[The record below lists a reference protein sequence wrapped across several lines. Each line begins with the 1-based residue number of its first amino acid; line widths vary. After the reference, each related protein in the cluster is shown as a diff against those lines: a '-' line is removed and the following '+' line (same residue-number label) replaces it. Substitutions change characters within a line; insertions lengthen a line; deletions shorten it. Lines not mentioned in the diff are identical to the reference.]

1 MINSDVGLSDVL
13 FLDVENS
20 AINSCTI
27 VKGRLRECFAFWE
40 SIGANRWILEII
52 REGYCLP
59 FVDLPRNMTFL
70 NHQSAIREADFVA
83 EEIDKLLQS
92 GALAEVEV
100 QDLGVC
106 NPLGVVFN
114 NSQKPR
120 LILDLRYVNK
130 HLRSCKFQYE
140 DIRTAANL
148 FKRGDW
154 FIKFDYVRGYH
165 HVEIYPEHTNFL
177 GCSWIVNGT
186 LKFFK
191 FTVLPFWLSTG
202 PYVFS
207 KIQRALVKHWRGKG
221 LRIFT
226 FQDDGAGAESSL
238 NLARDMSTIVQRDI
252 VQSGFVAHTEK
263 SQWESTQSGELLG
276 FIMDLRS
283 GNFYVPPRRVEALR
297 TLVHRM
303 RSQKFY
309 ASARCL
315 ARLTGMLVSMGLALG
330 PVVQLWTRAL
340 YREIMQA
347 TSWGRLF
354 LLSEEA
360 QNEVKFWMGN
370 FSNSGYPIW
379 SPCPKIDVMTYS
391 DASEIGWG
399 GYAVQIGDLLATGC
413 WSEADRKRSSTWREI
428 RGTKLVLQ
436 SLVDS
441 LKGKEVLHRTD
452 NQNTVHILSVGSRKQ
467 DLHQDAIDI
476 YKLCQQNNIR
486 LSVEWVSRDD
496 NVQAD
501 TLSRTEDA
509 NDYKLDPIAFNKL
522 DKMWGPHTVDR
533 FASYQ
538 TKLLPRFCSR
548 FRNPGCESID
558 AFTVSWGNV
567 FHTRCQGDWTE

>member
-1 MINSDVGLSDVL
+1 ML
-13 FLDVENS
+13 LDCE
-20 AINSCTI
+20 
-27 VKGRLRECFAFWE
+27 W
-40 SIGANRWILEII
+40 
-52 REGYCLP
+52 YP
-59 FVDLPRNMTFL
+59 
-70 NHQSAIREADFVA
+70 Q
-83 EEIDKLLQS
+83 
-92 GALAEVEV
+92 
-100 QDLGVC
+100 
-106 NPLGVVFN
+106 VF
-114 NSQKPR
+114 Q
-120 LILDLRYVNK
+120 
-130 HLRSCKFQYE
+130 
-140 DIRTAANL
+140 
-148 FKRGDW
+148 
-154 FIKFDYVRGYH
+154 
-165 HVEIYPEHTNFL
+165 
-177 GCSWIVNGT
+177 
-186 LKFFK
+186 
-191 FTVLPFWLSTG
+191 VLPFGLSTG

-226 FQDDGAGAESSL
+226 FLDDGAGAESSFD
-238 NLARDMSTIVQRDI
+238 LAGDMSNILQRDI

-263 SQWESTQSGELLG
+263 SQWEPTQSGELL
-276 FIMDLRS
+276 

-452 NQNTVHILSVGSRKQ
+452 KSKYCAHLVCG
-467 DLHQDAIDI
+467 
-476 YKLCQQNNIR
+476 
-486 LSVEWVSRDD
+486 
-496 NVQAD
+496 
-501 TLSRTEDA
+501 
-509 NDYKLDPIAFNKL
+509 
-522 DKMWGPHTVDR
+522 
-533 FASYQ
+533 
-538 TKLLPRFCSR
+538 
-548 FRNPGCESID
+548 
-558 AFTVSWGNV
+558 
-567 FHTRCQGDWTE
+567 